1 MNIPYGFH
9 PDLMVRIPRYGYES
23 GMEAFDMDTLV
34 RDAAAM
40 EAIFLASPV
49 LHAELVKYR
58 EGRITDKKE
67 VMDLT
72 FSLGK
77 YYSRMRS
84 RCTPFGLFSG
94 CGMAAWSDG
103 GGSAEA
109 FGPAQAQGVDPE
121 KPVGPAQR
129 VGSVERDPAQRVGSV
144 EPVDRQGRHTRLDM
158 HYLCSLA
165 QHLASLPYIRNRL
178 LYYPNSSWYTLG
190 EEMRY
195 VEYKYV
201 SGRRHHLI
209 TSVSW
214 SDHLAGI
221 LRAAENGITWAGIVA
236 LLMSEDID
244 EEEAN
249 GFVSELAEAQV
260 LVSELE
266 PAITGDEFLP
276 QIIGVLRRIPEAA
289 ATAALLEDLHARIGA
304 LDEAGHHD
312 EPGCNVGVRHND
324 VAAYQEIKDLI
335 ARMGLPFDEAKLFQA
350 DATVTLTDN
359 RVDASLQQQLLEGLD
374 ILNQLSKAAEPPA
387 LQSFIQRFYQRYE
400 DREVPLLEALDTES
414 GIGYL
419 ENYSGTIAPL
429 IDDMVVPHPG
439 TVETRVPWGRRDSFL
454 LRKLTEALAAGDEV
468 IELQLEDFAG
478 SERTWD
484 DLPPSL
490 SVIFRLVDGDRVLL
504 EGVGGSSAVNLLGR
518 FAHGDPA
525 VRRLVGDIVDAEDRM
540 NPDVIFAEV
549 VHLPESRTGNVLLH
563 PAFRA
568 YEIPFLARPSVD
580 ADYRIPLQD
589 LLVSVKNQRVVLRS
603 KRLNKVIVPRLSTA
617 HNFRMKALPV
627 YEFLCD
633 LQLHGKQNG
642 MSFTWGIFDWE
653 CRRLPRVVYKNIVLN
668 AAQWV
673 FYKKDLADIKD
684 KKGPELMAAV
694 AEFRRRW
701 KLPVLLFLA
710 DGDNEL
716 LINLEDELM
725 TRIFLDEV
733 KKRPQF
739 MLKEFLP
746 PADGAHAVRNKDGRI
761 YANQLVAALIR
772 ETPAYTAPASR
783 ASISSADVSQ
793 TDVSRTAVRQTFSV
807 GSEWIYL
814 KLYCGEKTADNI
826 LSNVVHPFVTEWLAS
841 GGIRRF
847 FFIRFKDPA
856 FHLRLRLQVSDLS
869 HLGPVLRSF
878 QQLIRPLEE
887 KGFIWKIQQDTYQ
900 RELDRYGPSTIEL
913 AEELFHY
920 DSLATL
926 EMLSLTDGIERDH
939 IRWLWAI
946 RAADDLLEAM
956 GMTLPQK
963 QALAQYLRDAFHRE
977 FKADKKVRSQLSTKY
992 RTHKLPVGDILNRS
1006 KDAESPWLPI
1016 LQPLMQRQTRIRP
1029 LAERIVR
1036 LEGEGRL
1043 EPQLHELLYSY
1054 IHMTLNRVIISEP
1067 RLHELVMY
1075 DLLFTH
1081 YRSCIERAKY
1091 EIPVL

>member
-9 PDLMVRIPRYGYES
+9 PDLMVRIPRYAYES

-34 RDAAAM
+34 RDADAM

-67 VMDLT
+67 VIDLT

-94 CGMAAWSDG
+94 CGMAAWSDH
-103 GGSAEA
+103 GGSAE
-109 FGPAQAQGVDPE
+109 
-121 KPVGPAQR
+121 PVGPAQR
-129 VGSVERDPAQRVGSV
+129 VGSVE
-144 EPVDRQGRHTRLDM
+144 PVDQQGRHTRLDM
-158 HYLCSLA
+158 HYLCALA
-165 QHLASLPYIRNRL
+165 QHLAGLPYIRSRL

-221 LRAAENGITWAGIVA
+221 LRAAENGITWTDIVA

-249 GFVSELAEAQV
+249 GFVGELAEAQV

-289 ATAALLEDLHARIGA
+289 ATTALLENLHQRIGA
-304 LDEAGHHD
+304 LDQAGHND
-312 EPGCNVGVRHND
+312 EPGRNVEARHND

-374 ILNQLSKAAEPPA
+374 ILNQLSKPIEPPA

-439 TVETRVPWGRRDSFL
+439 TVESRVPWGRRDSFL

-468 IELQLEDFAG
+468 IELQLDDFAG
-478 SERTWD
+478 SQRNWD

-490 SVIFRLVDGDRVLL
+490 SVIFRLVDRDRVLL

-525 VRRLVGDIVDAEDRM
+525 VRKLVGDIVDAEDRT
-540 NPDVIFAEV
+540 NPDVLFAEV

-603 KRLNKVIVPRLSTA
+603 KRLNKVIIPRLSTA

-653 CRRLPRVVYKNIVLN
+653 CRRLPRVIYKNIVLN

-673 FYKKDLADIKD
+673 FYKKDLADVKD
-684 KKGPELMAAV
+684 KKGPELMAAI
-694 AEFRRRW
+694 AAFRQRW
-701 KLPVLLFLA
+701 KLPALLFLA

-746 PADGAHAVRNKDGRI
+746 PADGTHAVRNKDGRI

-772 ETPAYTAPASR
+772 ETPAYTAQAPKTPAAASSTAASASSASSSAAAAAASPASPAA
-783 ASISSADVSQ
+783 ASVPP
-793 TDVSRTAVRQTFSV
+793 VRQTFSV

-826 LSNVVHPFVTEWLAS
+826 LSSVIHPFVTEWLAS

-856 FHLRLRLQVSDLS
+856 FHLRLRLQVTDLR
-869 HLGPVLRSF
+869 HLGPVLQSF
-878 QQLIRPLEE
+878 QQLVRPLEE

-946 RAADDLLEAM
+946 RAADDLLEAL

-963 QALAQYLRDAFHRE
+963 QAFAQYLRDSFHRE

-992 RTHKLPVGDILNRS
+992 RTHKLQVGDILNRS

-1016 LQPLMQRQTRIRP
+1016 LQPLMQRQTLIRP
-1029 LAERIVR
+1029 LADRIVR
-1036 LEGEGRL
+1036 LESEGRL
-1043 EPQLHELLYSY
+1043 EPRLHELLYSY